1 MNWDCLYKECIRK
14 WAMTLFGFRWVTGL
28 LRFTTKHTNAEDDV
42 PGSCAA
48 AVALQSICHV
58 CCSGNAG
65 RVIWSFLPSLVA
77 FRLVGRNSFSR
88 LGILSSV
95 DGVNLQC
102 LLQPFSF
109 TDMLCQD
116 NHHWTPF
123 VLVGCFFWGVCGIF
137 HVLKGLES
145 VRKLHCQ
152 LRLVQSCAVWLKKGY
167 ISEKNPLL

>member
-1 MNWDCLYKECIRK
+1 M
-14 WAMTLFGFRWVTGL
+14 
-28 LRFTTKHTNAEDDV
+28 
-42 PGSCAA
+42 
-48 AVALQSICHV
+48 AVALQSICRV
-58 CCSGNAG
+58 CCSGNTG

-109 TDMLCQD
+109 TDMLWED

-123 VLVGCFFWGVCGIF
+123 VLVGCFFLGC
-137 HVLKGLES
+137 
-145 VRKLHCQ
+145 
-152 LRLVQSCAVWLKKGY
+152 VWY
-167 ISEKNPLL
+167 ISCSERSGKCKKTSLPAKTSAELRCVIKEGLYFRKESFTVTIICVF